1 MPTLDFAFLADAA
14 EAEPG
19 RKFYV
24 LGGGIDQIAGP
35 EFPLMHPH
43 MSLVMRFIVHATEL
57 GRSHHLEV
65 RMVDADGG
73 ELARIEGDIQTEAG
87 EPTGREVGVNMVI
100 NMANTRFEKP
110 GDYGLDIMMNN
121 QFQRSLSLRVSQV
134 VPPPSVIPPS

>member
-35 EFPLMHPH
+35 AFPLVHPH
-43 MSLVMRFIVHATEL
+43 MALVMRFLVHPTEL
-57 GRSHHLEV
+57 GRSHRLEV

-73 ELARIEGDIQTEAG
+73 ELARIEGDIQTAVTEAL
-87 EPTGREVGVNMVI
+87 GREVGVNMVI
-100 NMANTRFEKP
+100 NMTSTRFERP
-110 GDYGLDIMMNN
+110 GDFAIDILMNN
-121 QFQRSLSLRVSQV
+121 QFLKSLPLRVGEA
-134 VPPPSVIPPS
+134 PDAPNRAP

>member
-35 EFPLMHPH
+35 EFPLVHPH
-43 MSLVMRFIVHATEL
+43 ISLVMRFIVNPTEL
-57 GRSHHLEV
+57 GLTHHLEV
-65 RMVDADGG
+65 RMVDADGK
-73 ELARIEGDIQTEAG
+73 ELAKLEGDIQTAPS

-100 NMANTRFEKP
+100 NLANPRFEAP
-110 GDYGLDIMMNN
+110 GDFALDILMNN
-121 QFQRSLSLRVSQV
+121 QYQKSLPLRVSQV
-134 VPPPSVIPPS
+134 PQV

>member
-43 MSLVMRFIVHATEL
+43 MSLVMRFIVHPTEL

-65 RMVDADGG
+65 RLVDADGG
-73 ELARIEGDIQTEAG
+73 ELARIEGDIATAPT
-87 EPTGREVGVNMVI
+87 EPTGREVAVNMVI
-100 NMANTRFEKP
+100 NMANTRFEKA

-121 QFQRSLSLRVSQV
+121 QFQKSLSLRVAQV
-134 VPPPSVIPPS
+134 SPG

>member
-1 MPTLDFAFLADAA
+1 MPDLDFAFLADAA

-35 EFPLMHPH
+35 EFPLVHPH
-43 MSLVMRFIVHATEL
+43 MSLVMRFVVHPAEL

-65 RMVDADGG
+65 RMVDADGH
-73 ELARIEGDIQTEAG
+73 ELARIEGDIQTQAG

-100 NMANTRFEKP
+100 NLTNTRFATA
-110 GDYGLDIMMNN
+110 GDYQLDITMNN
-121 QFQRSLSLRVSQV
+121 QFQRSLGLRVSQA
-134 VPPPSVIPPS
+134 PAAS

>member
-14 EAEPG
+14 EAESG

-35 EFPLMHPH
+35 EFPLVHPH
-43 MSLVMRFIVHATEL
+43 MSLLMRFVVHPAEL

-65 RMVDADGG
+65 RMVDADGH
-73 ELARIEGDIQTEAG
+73 ELARIEGDIQTQAG

-100 NMANTRFEKP
+100 NMANTRFEQP
-110 GDYGLDIMMNN
+110 GDYQLDITMNN
-121 QFQRSLSLRVSQV
+121 QFQRSLGLRVSQA
-134 VPPPSVIPPS
+134 PTP